1 MLDPK
6 EKKYGVT
13 MFFHGAHQGEK
24 KHWAQTGIWKFHF
37 NIRKNIFTVSMTK
50 CWNRLPGKIVESVS
64 LEIFKSSYDISGQRT
79 LGGPA

>member
-13 MFFHGAHQGEK
+13 MFFHGAHQWEK
-24 KHWAQTGIWKFHF
+24 KHRAQTGMWRFHF
-37 NIRKNIFTVSMTK
+37 NIRKHIFTVRMTK
-50 CWNRLPGKIVESVS
+50 CWNRLPGKTVESVS
-64 LEIFKSSYDISGQRT
+64 LEIFKSSCDISGQAI